1 MDRFK
6 NSSDSVS
13 DPARSL
19 AAIDATS
26 SAILDSTPKAI
37 FIGTGGDVSL
47 RAIDDDTAV
56 TLRNVP
62 AGTILP
68 IRAAQLDPALTTAR
82 DIVGLY

>member
-13 DPARSL
+13 DPARAL
-19 AAIDATS
+19 VAIDATS
-26 SAILDSTPKAI
+26 SATLNSVPKAL
-37 FIGTGGDVSL
+37 FIGTGGNVSI
-47 RAIDDDTAV
+47 RAIDDDVAV

-62 AGTILP
+62 SGTILP

>member
-19 AAIDATS
+19 ATIDATS
-26 SAILDSTPKAI
+26 SATLNSTPKAL
-37 FIGTGGDVSL
+37 FIGSGGDVSI
-47 RAIDDDTAV
+47 RAIDDDEAV

-62 AGTILP
+62 SGTILP
-68 IRAAQLDPALTTAR
+68 VRAMQIDPARTTAR

>member
-13 DPARSL
+13 DPARAL
-19 AAIDATS
+19 VAIDATS
-26 SAILDSTPKAI
+26 PVSLNSVPKAL
-37 FIGTGGDVSL
+37 FIGTGGNVSI
-47 RAIDDDTAV
+47 RAIDDDAPV

-62 AGTILP
+62 SGTILP

>member
-19 AAIDATS
+19 VALDAAS
-26 SAILDSTPKAI
+26 SAPLNSTPKAV
-37 FIGTGGDVSL
+37 FIGTGGDIAL

-62 AGTILP
+62 SGTILP
-68 IRAAQLDPALTTAR
+68 IRAAQLDPALTTAS